1 MSLLTKPTSV
11 TGVLVAARVVNRLG
25 GAGMAFL
32 GVRMTRDLGM
42 PLEATTLVL
51 AAFGLATIPS
61 RVLGGVLTTRWGP
74 RPALVAGLAAAGV
87 AQAVVAAGSTVAV
100 VVAGVVLLGLAY
112 EVIEPATQTAVV
124 AGVDPARRASRF
136 SLLWASLSVAGV
148 LAGVLAAFV
157 TQWGV
162 GALFA
167 VDAATSLAAAA
178 LVALLLPRLPVH
190 RVHRAWRAALRP
202 RVLGWSALCTVSAT
216 VVMVVVLLLP
226 VVVDRAGH
234 PPTLTA
240 WLLVAGAASALGT
253 QRLLA
258 RVEARAPTH
267 HVLAAGFLLFAG
279 ALALWSVGGVRA
291 LVAGAVLEGAAGCLV
306 VGPQM
311 AVASRL
317 AVPGS
322 EAAVMTVQGL
332 SWGVASVLAPLV
344 GGALLGEGER
354 TLWLACAAV
363 AVVLAT
369 GHASWP
375 ARPDLSRSSS
385 ARPSAGT
392 RGVVRSGRGSRG

>member
-1 MSLLTKPTSV
+1 M
-11 TGVLVAARVVNRLG
+11 AARVVNRLG

-42 PLEATTLVL
+42 PLATTSLVL

-61 RVLGGVLTTRWGP
+61 RLVGGVLTARWGP
-74 RPALVAGLAAAGV
+74 RPALVTGLAASGV
-87 AQAVVAAGSTVAV
+87 AQALVALGPTAPV

-124 AGVDPARRASRF
+124 SGVDPARRASRF
-136 SLLWASLSVAGV
+136 SLLWATISVAGV

-157 TQWGV
+157 TRWGV

-178 LVALLLPRLPVH
+178 LVAGLLPRLPLH
-190 RVHRAWRAALRP
+190 RVHRAWRAALGP

-226 VVVDRAGH
+226 VVVEGSGH
-234 PPTLTA
+234 PPSFTA
-240 WLLVAGAASALGT
+240 WLLVAGAGSALGT

-258 RVEARAPTH
+258 RVEAGVPTH
-267 HVLAAGFLLFAG
+267 VVLAAGFGLLAA
-279 ALALWSVGGVRA
+279 ALAVWSVGGGRA
-291 LVAGAVLEGAAGCLV
+291 LVAGALLEGAAGSLV
-306 VGPQM
+306 VGTQM

-317 AVPGS
+317 AAPGS

-332 SWGVASVLAPLV
+332 SWGVATVLAPLV
-344 GGALLGEGER
+344 GGALLSGGPR
-354 TLWLACAAV
+354 VLWLTAAAV
-363 AVVLAT
+363 AGGLAAA
-369 GHASWP
+369 HAAGP
-375 ARPDLSRSSS
+375 AAWALSRSSS
-385 ARPSAGT
+385 ARRGAGT
-392 RGVVRSGRGSRG
+392 RGAARSGPGSRG